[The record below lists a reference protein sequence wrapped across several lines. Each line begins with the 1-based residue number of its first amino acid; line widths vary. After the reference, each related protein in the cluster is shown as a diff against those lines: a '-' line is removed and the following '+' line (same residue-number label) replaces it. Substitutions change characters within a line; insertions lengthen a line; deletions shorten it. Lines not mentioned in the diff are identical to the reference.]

1 MQGYQLAL
9 VEYRGWWRICRA
21 AYGSEHIL
29 KSPPLFCTAFA
40 AWRVCHRHSMKR
52 PGIFLGV
59 NARTE
64 GPGVD
69 WWSFCY
75 RLGRTL
81 IFRLGRLHN
90 RDRHSPTHETVEQS
104 L

>member
-40 AWRVCHRHSMKR
+40 AWRVCHR
-52 PGIFLGV
+52 
-59 NARTE
+59 TE